1 MLERKVPVPL
11 YHQLELQLRAA
22 IESGKY
28 LPGHRLPTEGELQRA
43 YEVSRVTVRTALK
56 RLEEDGLIST
66 IRGSGTFVTNQ
77 ARDDGMIER
86 HSSRLFGFEE
96 DLVRQGGLPA
106 IEVLSVEMYPAPVR
120 IAALLELE
128 TGTEV
133 TRIRRA
139 GSVGGEPLWL
149 ESRWL
154 HPEFS
159 QALATDDLH
168 SASLTA
174 LYETKAGLH
183 IESSR
188 IRISAGSATRE
199 QARYL
204 QIDPGEP
211 VLINEYAVYAGGR
224 TVDATRSIF
233 RSDRYA
239 FAFEVFSPHV
249 AQGQS
254 FQGTIPNG
262 GMVSVI
268 RQEVSV

>member
-28 LPGHRLPTEGELQRA
+28 RPGDRLPTEGELQQA
-43 YEVSRVTVRTALK
+43 YKVSRVTVRTALK

-77 ARDDGMIER
+77 AGDDGKIER
-86 HSSRLFGFEE
+86 HSSQLFGFEE
-96 DLVRQGGLPA
+96 DLVRQAGMPV
-106 IEVLSVEMYPAPVR
+106 IEVLSVEMYPVPVR
-120 IAALLELE
+120 IAHLLELE
-128 TGTEV
+128 TGMEV
-133 TRIRRA
+133 TRIRRV
-139 GSVGGEPLWL
+139 GSVAGEPLWL

-154 HPEFS
+154 HPEYAE
-159 QALATDDLH
+159 ALTADDLQ
-168 SASLTA
+168 SASVTA
-174 LYETKAGLH
+174 LYESKAGLP

-188 IRISAGSATRE
+188 IRISAGAATKE

-204 QIDPGEP
+204 DIEPGDP
-211 VLINEYAVYAGGR
+211 VLINEYAVYAGGKP
-224 TVDATRSIF
+224 VDATRSIF

-239 FAFEVFSPHV
+239 FAFEVLAPHT
-249 AQGQS
+249 AQS
-254 FQGTIPNG
+254 RTTFPSG

>member
-28 LPGHRLPTEGELQRA
+28 LPGDRLPTEVELQLA
-43 YEVSRVTVRTALK
+43 YKVSRVTVRTALK

-77 ARDDGMIER
+77 ARDDGKIER

-96 DLVRQGGLPA
+96 DLVHQAGSPD
-106 IEVLSVEMYPAPVR
+106 IEVLSIEVYPAPIRV
-120 IAALLELE
+120 AHLLEIVA
-128 TGTEV
+128 GTEV

-149 ESRWL
+149 ESRFL

-159 QALATDDLH
+159 QTLAIEDLR

-174 LYETKAGLH
+174 LYETKAGLR

-188 IRISAGSATRE
+188 IRISAGAATSE
-199 QARYL
+199 QARSL
-204 QIDPGEP
+204 EIAPGDP
-211 VLINEYAVYAGGR
+211 VLINEYAVYSGGR
-224 TVDATRSIF
+224 PVDATRSIF

-239 FAFEVFSPHV
+239 FAFEVF
-249 AQGQS
+249 ARAMATGQP
-254 FQGTIPNG
+254 FQGTFPNG
-262 GMVSVI
+262 GTVSVI